1 MPAIVGLVV
10 VLVLGGLG
18 WWWYRSRG
26 GEPGPTG
33 PLAADTM
40 DTSMAEAPEAPPL
53 DLPEL
58 DASDELVRRLVS
70 GLSARPQLASW
81 IVTDD
86 LVRRF
91 VISVVNVAQGASP
104 ASHLPSL
111 APADSFRV
119 LTGNGSLLV
128 DSASYHRYDRLAE
141 TLVSLD
147 TRGTARLYH
156 QLLPLMQEAYGEL
169 GITDR
174 SFQETLALA
183 FGRLLDVQVPEG
195 PVELTPTGAVYGF
208 SDPQLEAMTPVEK
221 QMLRLGPAN
230 ARRVQAKLRQLANA
244 MGITPVAPEG

>member
-1 MPAIVGLVV
+1 M
-10 VLVLGGLG
+10 
-18 WWWYRSRG
+18 
-26 GEPGPTG
+26 
-33 PLAADTM
+33 AADTM
-40 DTSMAEAPEAPPL
+40 DTSTAGAPEVPPL

-81 IVTDD
+81 VVTDD

-104 ASHLPSL
+104 ASHMPLL

-119 LTGNGSLLV
+119 VTSDGGILA
-128 DSASYHRYDRLAE
+128 DSTSYHRYDLLAE

-147 TRGTARLYH
+147 TRGTARLYR

-169 GITDR
+169 GITDQ
-174 SFQETLALA
+174 SFQQTLAQA
-183 FGRLLDVQVPEG
+183 FGRLLAVQVPEG

-208 SDPQLEAMTPVEK
+208 SDPQLEAMTPAEK

-230 ARRVQAKLRQLANA
+230 ARRVQAKLRELANA
-244 MGITPVAPEG
+244 MGVTPVAPEG